1 VFRAPTAALSRQATP
16 CVSKTLAHA
25 WRRPSLSTYHPT
37 VENPD
42 VPDAALV
49 ERFRA
54 GDRDAFEVLVKR
66 HQSAVRQLV
75 TRYVKNDADAKDVSQ
90 GVFVRAL
97 DKLQTFEQRSSFR
110 TWLFRIAINAAIDH
124 VRGGP
129 PASLESLEDVAVF
142 THSLQTSRLVA
153 AEVWRKVGA
162 RLDQLGPKQR
172 LVLELRVFHDLPF
185 AEIAALADCTVESA
199 RVNFQHAVRHLRDL
213 LGPMK

>member
-1 VFRAPTAALSRQATP
+1 
-16 CVSKTLAHA
+16 
-25 WRRPSLSTYHPT
+25 
-37 VENPD
+37 VERVDDPD
-42 VPDAALV
+42 GPLV

-54 GDRDAFEVLVKR
+54 GDKGAFDALVVK

-90 GVFVRAL
+90 AVFVRAL
-97 DKLQTFEQRSSFR
+97 DKLSTFEARSSFR

-124 VRGGP
+124 VRGAP
-129 PASLESLEDVAVF
+129 PAPLESLEDVATF
-142 THSLQTSRLVA
+142 THSLQTSRLMA

-162 RLDQLGPKQR
+162 RLDELGPKQR

-185 AEIAALADCTVESA
+185 AEIAVLADCTVESA

-213 LGPMK
+213 LGPIR